1 MEAAYI
7 RSVNAS
13 IQGAEARCSNEFL
26 STNGFDLNSAPHF
39 VRPDE
44 IQHLCHCEK
53 QTFWSKRPEERLIV
67 K

>member
-1 MEAAYI
+1 
-7 RSVNAS
+7 VNATDK
-13 IQGAEARCSNEFL
+13 GADARCSNEL
-26 STNGFDLNSAPHF
+26 LYTNGFDLNLAPHF

-44 IQHLCHCEK
+44 IQDLSHCEN